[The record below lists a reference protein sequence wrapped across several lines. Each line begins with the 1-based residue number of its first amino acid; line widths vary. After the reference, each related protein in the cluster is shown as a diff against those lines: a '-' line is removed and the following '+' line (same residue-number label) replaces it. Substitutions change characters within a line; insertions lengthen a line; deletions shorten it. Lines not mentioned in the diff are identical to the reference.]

1 MEKELRQYDIH
12 FVGLKNGEHPFSY
25 KIDEKFFQLFHES
38 LFKKGNCD
46 VQLKFE
52 KETSHF
58 VLDFNIEGKVEVEC
72 DRCTADM
79 QYPIFNEFKL
89 YVKFEDQRNNEDS
102 EENDEVLYIARAD
115 SKINVAQF
123 IYEYISLSVPMVR
136 NCDFLEEKYK
146 NCNQEVLKE
155 LSNSS
160 PQDKTDERWQGL
172 KNIKID

>member
-12 FVGLKNGEHPFSY
+12 FVGLKPGEHLFSY

-38 LFKKGNCD
+38 LFSKGICD

-58 VLDFNIEGKVEVEC
+58 VLDFNLEGNVEVEC

-89 YVKFEDQRNNEDS
+89 YVKFEDERNNDDS
-102 EENDEVLYIARAD
+102 EEND
-115 SKINVAQF
+115 
-123 IYEYISLSVPMVR
+123 
-136 NCDFLEEKYK
+136 
-146 NCNQEVLKE
+146 
-155 LSNSS
+155 
-160 PQDKTDERWQGL
+160 
-172 KNIKID
+172 